1 MSYDRFGRT
10 PEMEQRERA
19 YERMCVIALGL
30 MLACVFAAAALV
42 VVVIGA

>member
-10 PEMEQRERA
+10 PQLARRQRI
-19 YERMCVIALGL
+19 YDWLCVAALGL
-30 MLACVFAAAALV
+30 MVACVCAIAALV